1 MEGLTTVLR
10 LPKAEARAR
19 ASEMLERVGLADR
32 AAFQPR
38 QLSGGQQQRV
48 AIARA
53 LAMDPAVMLFDEPT
67 SALDP
72 ELTGEVL
79 DVMKNLADAGMTML
93 VVSHEMHF
101 ASRVANR
108 VAMFD
113 EGIIIEEGPTAEVF
127 ERAKEERTR
136 RFLSQLLSWETE
148 EGSLTATPQ

>member
-1 MEGLTTVLR
+1 VENIMLGPRTVL
-10 LPKAEARAR
+10 KATRREARDKALSLL
-19 ASEMLERVGLADR
+19 ALVGLEDKVDVH
-32 AAFQPR
+32 PR

-79 DVMKNLADAGMTML
+79 DVMKRLADEGMTMV

-101 ASRVANR
+101 AARVANR
-108 VAMFD
+108 VVMFD
-113 EGIIIEEGPTAEVF
+113 EGCVIDEGPPGYLIYRSTNP
-127 ERAKEERTR
+127 RTR
-136 RFLSQLLSWETE
+136 RFLSQLLSWE
-148 EGSLTATPQ
+148 